1 MIDLFHIYG
10 TAFLRICTLVCWL
23 FILKK
28 SSYKGIN
35 TITIKYFMGFLG
47 IFIFWNISMIFSKVF
62 FRQAVIV
69 YLFFWV
75 IVSIYEFIFIIKILF
90 ISFNAKKKHSEI
102 LTITISVLAIPIIL
116 SAILCVTTKSYN
128 PINTTDFYNIL
139 LLMLCTIIIM
149 YNLLSQKNFIE
160 NIESFF
166 IFSGFVL
173 YFGLHI
179 LASNAISL
187 DFLQN
192 WNFGQYATLIS
203 LVYWLGSTFV
213 IWKIRSKHSF

>member
-1 MIDLFHIYG
+1 
-10 TAFLRICTLVCWL
+10 
-23 FILKK
+23 
-28 SSYKGIN
+28 
-35 TITIKYFMGFLG
+35 
-47 IFIFWNISMIFSKVF
+47 MIFSKVF

-203 LVYWLGSTFV
+203 LVYWLGS
-213 IWKIRSKHSF
+213 

>member
-23 FILKK
+23 FLLKK

-47 IFIFWNISMIFSKVF
+47 IFILWNILMILSKVF
-62 FRQAVIV
+62 FGQAVIV

-90 ISFNAKKKHSEI
+90 ITFNTQKKHSEI
-102 LTITISVLAIPIIL
+102 FTITISVLAIPIIL
-116 SAILCVTTKSYN
+116 SAILCITTKSYN
-128 PINTTDFYNIL
+128 PVNKTDFYNIL
-139 LLMLCTIIIM
+139 LLMLSTIIIM

-203 LVYWLGSTFV
+203 LVYWLGSVFF